1 MAGEDANVEIALA
14 RSLVDRMDA
23 GDVRRLWTKV
33 FNPGEHHDDH
43 PASGDWAGPPE
54 YCVTIRPLWPD
65 LIGQAPDASQL
76 CQRRPPTTVVR
87 RAVEHSRRR
96 HPANKHSCSNAEALR
111 TKLATS
117 NAPAG
122 EWWEW
127 EPVGRC
133 LFAPADQL
141 LLCGERGLYGDGTA
155 TQSKKDGVQANPCH
169 GAGASD
175 GCRFGHLTSVNT
187 AYPSRA
193 AKSSPFVRGALSG
206 NFSADVS
213 ASTARTAVFTW
224 WSSLMRNR
232 GPDR

>member
-1 MAGEDANVEIALA
+1 MTTTL
-14 RSLVDRMDA
+14 
-23 GDVRRLWTKV
+23 
-33 FNPGEHHDDH
+33 H
-43 PASGDWAGPPE
+43 PATGPDHQNTVSRFGRFGRTSSG
-54 YCVTIRPLWPD
+54 
-65 LIGQAPDASQL
+65 
-76 CQRRPPTTVVR
+76 
-87 RAVEHSRRR
+87 RRR
-96 HPANKHSCSNAEALR
+96 MLRSSVSDGHPRRSCVEPSSIQEGDTRPMSASCSNAEALR

-117 NAPAG
+117 DAPAG